1 MKTIVDFLKEN
12 KYTDGEIYK
21 VGDVSFTTCEDSIV
35 LICNGDKWAIP
46 QSYKYGIN
54 DKIQSLLYNDYDI
67 EMRYCDECGKPY
79 DAGFMGGDGEW
90 YCCED
95 CFEPMM
101 DRNFG
106 KGKWRPTEKEGRY
119 GGYYEY
125 LTDSGKWEDTGA
137 FYTEWN

>member
-1 MKTIVDFLKEN
+1 MKTVVDYLKEH
-12 KYTDGEIYK
+12 T
-21 VGDVSFTTCEDSIV
+21 SFTGYAGRHKIRLGFDRYENVILKVDDRDH
-35 LICNGDKWAIP
+35 LILASPKDTE
-46 QSYKYGIN
+46 SL
-54 DKIQSLLYNDYDI
+54 IQEILENDYETEI
-67 EMRYCDECGKPY
+67 RFCDECGKPY